1 MINYINDKRFHAHTF
16 RLYCM
21 LPFEKK
27 DLAALTLLSFVLKN
41 KARGYD
47 NLSAVVTESERLY
60 AFDFSISHFFDI
72 HNLFLRVGFTVV
84 DKRLVQNQ
92 HLYQEAMDFIY
103 KIAFDNYESRY
114 DEQLINEQKIIL
126 INLLKELQNRP
137 QYMASRRF
145 QELLDDEW
153 SLSISPYGTEEDIKN
168 VTRQDLIDLHLRIIN
183 APKDLYGIGPGN
195 ETEIVNHLKEHLT
208 FDGHIPSYFFEGRK
222 MHDVVEKEGEKAIEQ
237 THIMMGYELEKPCS
251 FFEARLLNALIGELG
266 TSRLFVEVREKNSLC
281 YAISS
286 SLNYYNHMIFIHSAV
301 NYKQSDKAQ
310 DLIKKVME
318 NLYFSKRQLEEA
330 KKMIQSSLL
339 CSCDSAPA
347 LLGILIENTRHDFST
362 KDVQSFIEGYCN
374 VSLRR
379 INYLAKHI
387 VYQGSYVL
395 KGVKKHE
402 S

>member
-16 RLYCM
+16 RIYCM
-21 LPFEKK
+21 LPFAKK
-27 DLAALTLLSFVLKN
+27 DLPTLTLLSFILKN

-47 NLSAVVTESERLY
+47 DLSAVVTESERLY
-60 AFDFSISHFFDI
+60 AFDFSISHFFDV

-103 KIAFDNYESRY
+103 QIAFDNYEPRY
-114 DEQLINEQKIIL
+114 DEKLINEQKIIL

-137 QYMASRRF
+137 QYIVSRRL

-153 SLSISPYGTEEDIKN
+153 SLSISPYGTEEDIKD
-168 VTRQDLIDLHLRIIN
+168 VTRQDLINLHQRIIES
-183 APKDLYGIGPGN
+183 PKDLYGIGPGN
-195 ETEIVNHLKEHLT
+195 ETEIIDRLKEHLT
-208 FDGHIPSYFFEGRK
+208 FNGHIPSYFFEGRK
-222 MHDVVEKEGEKAIEQ
+222 RHDIVEKKGEKAIEQ

-251 FFEARLLNALIGELG
+251 FFEARLLNALLGELG
-266 TSRLFVEVREKNSLC
+266 TSRLFVEVREKNGLC

-301 NYKQSDKAQ
+301 NHKLSDKAQ
-310 DLIKKVME
+310 EVIKEVIE
-318 NLYFSKRQLEEA
+318 NLHFSKRELEEA
-330 KKMIQSSLL
+330 KRMIKSSLL
-339 CSCDSAPA
+339 CSCDSASA
-347 LLGILIENTRHDFST
+347 LLGTLIENIRHDYST
-362 KDVQSFIEGYCN
+362 KDVQSFIDGYLN

-402 S
+402 L

>member
-16 RLYCM
+16 KIYCM
-21 LPFEKK
+21 LPFLKK
-27 DLAALTLLSFVLKN
+27 DLPALTLLSFVLKN

-72 HNLFLRVGFTVV
+72 HNLFWRIGFTIV

-92 HLYQEAMDFIY
+92 QLYQDAMDFIY
-103 KIAFDNYESRY
+103 KIAFDDYEPRY
-114 DEQLINEQKIIL
+114 DEKVLNEQKIIV

-137 QYMASRRF
+137 RYIASQRF
-145 QELLDDEW
+145 NELLDDEW
-153 SLSISPYGTEEDIKN
+153 SLSISPYGLEEEIKK
-168 VTRQDLIDLHLRIIN
+168 VTCQDLMDLHQRIIK

-195 ETEIVNHLKEHLT
+195 ENEIIDHLKEHLT
-208 FDGHIPSYFFEGRK
+208 FDGHITSYFFEGRK
-222 MHDVVEKEGEKAIEQ
+222 KHDIVEQEGEKAIEQ
-237 THIMMGYELEKPCS
+237 THIMMGYALDKPCS

-281 YAISS
+281 YSTSS

-301 NYKQSDKAQ
+301 NQRQSAKAQ
-310 DLIKKVME
+310 TVIKEVIE
-318 NLYFSKRQLEEA
+318 NLHFSKKELEEA
-330 KKMIQSSLL
+330 KEMIKSSLL
-339 CSCDSAPA
+339 CSCDSAPG
-347 LLGILIENTRHDFST
+347 LLSIMIENIRHDYPSQE
-362 KDVQSFIEGYCN
+362 VQTFIDGYSH

-387 VYQGSYVL
+387 TYQGAYIL
-395 KGVKKHE
+395 KGVKKYE